1 MSKLLEYN
9 HQVQSSNTF
18 SRVMLLLVVGAE
30 HGASFTAL
38 GACCV
43 LGFWLNHLLEWGSS
57 A

>member
-43 LGFWLNHLLEWGSS
+43 LGF
-57 A
+57 